1 MYKVFGIAVA
11 FAAMATASAASA
23 HMTDREFL
31 QANRCRGLA
40 GATALGVVDTTVI
53 DGKIREESHGRDLYI
68 MDRAEVLRQNAERD
82 AQHASDTLKARL
94 IAERNGVCASY
105 LS

>member
-11 FAAMATASAASA
+11 FAALATASAASA
-23 HMTDREFL
+23 RMTDREFL

-40 GATALGVVDTTVI
+40 GSTQLGAVDTTVI
-53 DGKIREESHGRDLYI
+53 DGKIREESHARDLYI
-68 MDRAEVLRQNAERD
+68 MERAEAVRQDAERD
-82 AQHASDTLKARL
+82 ARHASDTLKARL